1 MVNGALH
8 SRFCSLDLGFEQ
20 FDPLRAFLDREGI
33 EVLLAQL
40 GGEIVLATGEVFVG
54 IHRATK
60 VGGRGFLVNAD
71 CDGWENYVA
80 YLFWRK
86 HAHRA

>member
-20 FDPLRAFLDREGI
+20 RDALLAFLDREGV

-40 GGEIVLATGEVFVG
+40 GGQIVLATRQIFIGVHGHSVDRGRSDVNNATGLTPGE
-54 IHRATK
+54 R
-60 VGGRGFLVNAD
+60 D
-71 CDGWENYVA
+71 Q
-80 YLFWRK
+80 
-86 HAHRA
+86 

>member
-20 FDPLRAFLDREGI
+20 RDALLAFLDREGV

-40 GGEIVLATGEVFVG
+40 GSQIVLATRQIFVG
-54 IHRATK
+54 VHRASN
-60 VGGRGFLVNAD
+60 VDPGRGDVNMTS
-71 CDGWENYVA
+71 GSYGP
-80 YLFWRK
+80 RK
-86 HAHRA
+86 NP